1 MRLSMHRLP
10 TALLFVLAFLLPAV
24 AAAIEPAG
32 TVTRMQGSAT
42 ATMPNG
48 LARALYVGSTILV
61 GDQLQTGEGARLQIR
76 LSDGG
81 MLTLGELSS
90 ITVEIYG
97 RVESEGTAL
106 LKAVSGVF
114 LAASG
119 ALAKMAP
126 DRVTIETPSAV
137 LGVRGTEVWGRIPD
151 ETSVEVAFLS
161 GTGVLVVTPEG
172 SVEMAEPGTGLTI
185 VAGAAPPPPKLW
197 SAERLAEAAA
207 TVAFEGE

>member
-1 MRLSMHRLP
+1 MHRLP
-10 TALLFVLAFLLPAV
+10 TALLLVLAVLLPAV

-32 TVTRMQGSAT
+32 TVTRLQGSAT

-48 LARALYVGSTILV
+48 LARPLYVGSTILV
-61 GDQLQTGEGARLQIR
+61 GDHLQTGEGARLQIE

-90 ITVEIYG
+90 MTVEIYG
-97 RVESEGTAL
+97 RVESEGTGL
-106 LKAVSGVF
+106 LKAVGGVF

-119 ALAKMAP
+119 ALAKIAP

-137 LGVRGTEVWGRIPD
+137 LGVRGTEVWGRISD
-151 ETSVEVAFLS
+151 ETSVEVALLS
-161 GTGVLVVTPEG
+161 GAGVLVVSPEG
-172 SVEMAEPGTGLTI
+172 SVEITEPGTGLTV
-185 VAGAAPPPPKLW
+185 VAGAPPPAPKLW

-207 TVAFEGE
+207 AVTFEGE